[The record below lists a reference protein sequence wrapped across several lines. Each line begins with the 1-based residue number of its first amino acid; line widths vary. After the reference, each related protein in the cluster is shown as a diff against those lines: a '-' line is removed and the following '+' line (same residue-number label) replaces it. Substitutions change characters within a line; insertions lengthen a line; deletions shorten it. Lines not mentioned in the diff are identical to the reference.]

1 MLALDLADY
10 MPIAGWAHAIY
21 HSVPIDGHT
30 VQGLKLQVDG
40 TEYDR
45 FSLRTLQKLEDTLN
59 RFMIG

>member
-30 VQGLKLQVDG
+30 VQGLKLQVARNRIVSVFAH
-40 TEYDR
+40 YR
-45 FSLRTLQKLEDTLN
+45 NWKTL
-59 RFMIG
+59 